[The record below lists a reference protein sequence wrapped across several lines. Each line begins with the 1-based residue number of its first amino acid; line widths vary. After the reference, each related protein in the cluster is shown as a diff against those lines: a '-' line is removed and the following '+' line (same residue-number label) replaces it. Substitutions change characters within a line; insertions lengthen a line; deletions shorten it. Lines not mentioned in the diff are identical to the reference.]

1 MLMYSARY
9 LFLLLSFLVVAQ
21 SCSNEQNEM
30 SSGENAEYAQS
41 AEQVSPVLTGTQIP
55 DVTVRNSEGK
65 QISLNSLIQEK
76 PTVLIFYRGGWC
88 PYCSQHMAEL
98 QQIEDEIVD
107 IGYQIIAVSP
117 DQPEY
122 LRESREEYDLSYSLY
137 SDSPMTASKAF
148 GIAFQVY
155 DETYRQY
162 KENDMDFVERSGYD
176 HKLLP
181 VPAVFLV
188 NPDGMVTFQYV
199 NPDYKTRI
207 NGDVLLT
214 AAEAYFPESNTD

>member
-1 MLMYSARY
+1 MHPVKY
-9 LFLLLSFLVVAQ
+9 LSLLLGILIAVQ
-21 SCSNEQNEM
+21 SCSNEQDKI
-30 SSGENAEYAQS
+30 SSSENVEYAQS
-41 AEQVSPVLTGTQIP
+41 AEQVTPVLTGTQIP
-55 DVTVRNSEGK
+55 DVTVRNSKGE
-65 QISLNSLIQEK
+65 QVSLNSLIQEK

-88 PYCSQHMAEL
+88 PYCNKHMAEL

-117 DQPEY
+117 DKPEY
-122 LRESREEYDLSYSLY
+122 LQESREEHNLSYSLY

-148 GIAFQVY
+148 GIAFRV
-155 DETYRQY
+155 DDATYRQY
-162 KENDMDFVERSGYD
+162 KESDMDFVERSGYE

-181 VPAVFLV
+181 APAVFLV
-188 NPDGMVTFQYV
+188 NPDEMITFQYV

-214 AAEAYFPESNTD
+214 AAKVYFPERNTD